1 VTIQP
6 VAERVA
12 RFLDPDTHLVRGTG
26 SGANGKIDVCF
37 LQAADW
43 LAGGNGTTD
52 APECVDLVI
61 RSYGRALNDV
71 IAFAAWRDELKP
83 YALRIIGT
91 AGDASCTARRLS
103 MCADWAVRTIAPM
116 AFDAWAARK
125 PNSVAAEWAARLR
138 AVAPIV
144 DSATMM
150 AGNTVADA
158 ASHAA
163 SARAASAGV
172 AADAAAASAGA
183 ASAGAAAAYD
193 ASAGAASACAYAADA
208 ASAGAAAAYAA
219 SACAYAADAASAGA
233 ASAHAASRVVWDEA
247 LTFLS
252 RLIEA

>member
-125 PNSVAAEWAARLR
+125 PDSVAAEWAARLR

-150 AGNTVADA
+150 AGNTVAYAAYAAAADA
-158 ASHAA
+158 ASYA
-163 SARAASAGV
+163 
-172 AADAAAASAGA
+172 AAAASA
-183 ASAGAAAAYD
+183 Y
-193 ASAGAASACAYAADA
+193 
-208 ASAGAAAAYAA
+208 
-219 SACAYAADAASAGA
+219 
-233 ASAHAASRVVWDEA
+233 AHAASRVVWDEA

>member
-125 PNSVAAEWAARLR
+125 PDSVAAEWAARLR

-150 AGNTVADA
+150 AGNTVAA
-158 ASHAA
+158 AAYA
-163 SARAASAGV
+163 Y
-172 AADAAAASAGA
+172 AASAGA
-183 ASAGAAAAYD
+183 D
-193 ASAGAASACAYAADA
+193 AAYAA
-208 ASAGAAAAYAA
+208 SAAAYAA
-219 SACAYAADAASAGA
+219 SAGADAAYAADADAAYAADAAAYAAGA
-233 ASAHAASRVVWDEA
+233 AAAYAASRVVWDEA

>member
-125 PNSVAAEWAARLR
+125 PDSVAAEWAARLR

-150 AGNTVADA
+150 AGNTVAYA
-158 ASHAA
+158 AAHAA
-163 SARAASAGV
+163 SAPAV
-172 AADAAAASAGA
+172 AAAYDAAASAGA
-183 ASAGAAAAYD
+183 ASAGAAAAHAAY
-193 ASAGAASACAYAADA
+193 AGAAAADA
-208 ASAGAAAAYAA
+208 ASYAAAAA
-219 SACAYAADAASAGA
+219 SAY
-233 ASAHAASRVVWDEA
+233 AHAASRVVWDEA